1 MRDRCENQDNNIQ
14 DENMFINIVKLYRN
28 EG

>member
-1 MRDRCENQDNNIQ
+1 MRVRYENQDNHIQ
-14 DENMFINIVKLYRN
+14 YENMFINVLKLYRN

>member
-1 MRDRCENQDNNIQ
+1 MRARYENQDNNIQ
-14 DENMFINIVKLYRN
+14 DENMFINILKLYRN

>member
-1 MRDRCENQDNNIQ
+1 MRVRYENQDNNIQ
-14 DENMFINIVKLYRN
+14 DDNMFINILKLYRN

>member
-14 DENMFINIVKLYRN
+14 YENMFINILKLYRN
-28 EG
+28 DG

>member
-14 DENMFINIVKLYRN
+14 YENMFITILKLYRN

>member
-1 MRDRCENQDNNIQ
+1 MRVRYENQDNNIQ
-14 DENMFINIVKLYRN
+14 YENMFINILKLYRN

>member
-1 MRDRCENQDNNIQ
+1 MMVRYENQDNNIQ
-14 DENMFINIVKLYRN
+14 DENMFINILKLYRN

>member
-14 DENMFINIVKLYRN
+14 DENMFINILKLYRN
-28 EG
+28 KG

>member
-14 DENMFINIVKLYRN
+14 YENMFINILKLYRN

>member
-14 DENMFINIVKLYRN
+14 DENMFINILKLYRN

>member
-1 MRDRCENQDNNIQ
+1 MRVRYENQDNNIQ
-14 DENMFINIVKLYRN
+14 DENMFINILKLYRN